1 LQSLD
6 RVNIGTSHPRV
17 VEELAELHQ
26 LKRLGVNNLKRNQ
39 FEKFSASISQLS
51 CLRSLWIVIW
61 EEEAVVG
68 CLDSVSSPPEHLR
81 SLTLWGM
88 IEKLPDWIASLRSL
102 AKITFW
108 NTGLKED
115 AIDVLQNL
123 PSLVVLRLY
132 DYAYVGA
139 NLTFEN
145 NSFPKLRVLMLDQLE
160 LEEVIFKE
168 HSLPQFETLDIED
181 CKLMVGITDIHYLP
195 KLKKLHITRGMVATM
210 DMLQKQIEEHHLNHL
225 EFIHT
230 SD

>member
-6 RVNIGTSHPRV
+6 RVDIGRSHPRV

-26 LKRLGVNNLKRNQ
+26 LKRLGVVNLKRNQ
-39 FEKFSASISQLS
+39 FKKFSASISQLS
-51 CLRSLWIVIW
+51 CLRSLSIEIL
-61 EEEAVVG
+61 EEEAVIS

-81 SLTLWGM
+81 SLTLNGM
-88 IEKLPDWIASLRSL
+88 IENLPDWIASLRSL
-102 AKITFW
+102 AKIALWGTR
-108 NTGLKED
+108 LKED

-145 NSFPKLRVLMLDQLE
+145 NSFPKLRVLMLWKLE

-181 CKLMVGITDIHYLP
+181 CKLMVGITGIHYLP
-195 KLKKLHITRGMVATM
+195 KLKKLHIARGKMANM
-210 DMLQKQIEEHHLNHL
+210 DLVQKQVEEHLNHP

-230 SD
+230 